1 MKINQEFIL
10 KWNVTLELEVCNS
23 TYASSP
29 EVLATKGREDDGNPG
44 SAPETRC
51 LAVVKSW
58 TRGISFS
65 YKQEPPLK
73 HECSLQVSTNTPEW
87 VQAVIHPFCP
97 LNEASMK
104 KFCYPGKIPKSVRGN
119 HFWLLFLYSP
129 PHSFIHSLIQLFIE
143 PLLNCR
149 CWAKGWGDARHCSN
163 VFNLSLIDIYVFSFV
178 SLALNDWATSPAL
191 LLIFMTA

>member
-10 KWNVTLELEVCNS
+10 KWNVSLELEVCNS

-58 TRGISFS
+58 TWGISFS

-73 HECSLQVSTNTPEW
+73 HECTLQISTNTPEW

-104 KFCYPGKIPKSVRGN
+104 KFCYTGKIPKSVRGN
-119 HFWLLFLYSP
+119 HFCLLFLYSP
-129 PHSFIHSLIQLFIE
+129 LHSFIHSLIQLFIE

-149 CWAKGWGDARHCSN
+149 CWAKGWGDAKHCSN